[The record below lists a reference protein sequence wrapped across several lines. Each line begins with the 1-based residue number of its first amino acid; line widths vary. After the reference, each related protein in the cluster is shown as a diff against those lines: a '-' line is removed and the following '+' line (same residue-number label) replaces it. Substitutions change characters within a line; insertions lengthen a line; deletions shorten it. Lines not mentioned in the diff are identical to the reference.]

1 MNGKYLNAKVRCV
14 DVGPHDYWYTAG
26 EIYAVTDGVLTTN
39 RDVSVFERKPVKTFD
54 EINNRLSAQFEL
66 VEDGLINATL
76 TTGKKERLN
85 KMTTDNFN
93 AIISA
98 QIDHC
103 ESILCSKAKEY
114 ATADRLHNFKV
125 AGALQGISPVQA
137 LMGMMTKH
145 TVSVADMCM
154 SGEEYPR
161 GLWDEKITDSINYL
175 LLLSALVREKCDER
189 K

>member
-1 MNGKYLNAKVRCV
+1 
-14 DVGPHDYWYTAG
+14 
-26 EIYAVTDGVLTTN
+26 
-39 RDVSVFERKPVKTFD
+39 
-54 EINNRLSAQFEL
+54 
-66 VEDGLINATL
+66 
-76 TTGKKERLN
+76 
-85 KMTTDNFN
+85 MTTDNFN

-125 AGALQGISPVQA
+125 AGALQGVSPVQA

-154 SGEEYPR
+154 SGESYPQE
-161 GLWDEKITDSINYL
+161 LWDEKITDSINYL
-175 LLLSALVREKCDER
+175 LLLSALVREENNENNND
-189 K
+189 

>member
-1 MNGKYLNAKVRCV
+1 M
-14 DVGPHDYWYTAG
+14 
-26 EIYAVTDGVLTTN
+26 
-39 RDVSVFERKPVKTFD
+39 
-54 EINNRLSAQFEL
+54 AQ
-66 VEDGLINATL
+66 VNYNMILINL
-76 TTGKKERLN
+76 VQMDFIRSMGLSGGD

-145 TVSVADMCM
+145 TVSVSDMCM
-154 SGEEYPR
+154 SGGAYPQE
-161 GLWDEKITDSINYL
+161 LWDEKITDSINYL
-175 LLLSALVREKCDER
+175 LLLSALVREVNNVKASIVI
-189 K
+189 